1 MDSYGSVSSEDQNP
15 PRLFINWSIVQQL
28 LQDNTDGAQVQ
39 HTLSVTT
46 GRGTGT
52 NGHQWQDDR
61 RQNDECGVVRLMCL
75 LRALAMLC
83 ICALCLL
90 PVSVC

>member
-46 GRGTGT
+46 GGDTHAEDKRAQVSGTQ
-52 NGHQWQDDR
+52 H
-61 RQNDECGVVRLMCL
+61 DEC
-75 LRALAMLC
+75 AMRC
-83 ICALCLL
+83 
-90 PVSVC
+90 